1 MIQEA
6 LLYHVVTINFFL
18 FLLAINL
25 LIPWLFRRDEMR
37 EIKATRITFF
47 LFSSLLSMVAFTGVI
62 LFMIAELSWNTR
74 MSLMVAA
81 FIALA
86 GVEIA
91 RSIKLRRLW
100 LRDESG
106 VSLSWRYVLV
116 EIVITAAMILFT
128 MVDKKDAIPL
138 P

>member
-6 LLYHVVTINFFL
+6 LLYHVVTINLFL

-25 LIPWLFRRDEMR
+25 LVPWLFRRNEMR

-47 LFSSLLSMVAFTGVI
+47 FFSALLSMVAFTGAI
-62 LFMIAELSWNTR
+62 LFMIAEILWNTR
-74 MSLMVAA
+74 MSLMVAV
-81 FIALA
+81 FIALS

-91 RSIKLRRLW
+91 RSLKLKRLW
-100 LRDESG
+100 IRGESG
-106 VSLSWRYVLV
+106 VSLSWRYVLI
-116 EIVITAAMILFT
+116 EIVIAAAMILFT
-128 MVDKKDAIPL
+128 IVDKKDAIPL

>member
-6 LLYHVVTINFFL
+6 LLYHVATIKLFQ
-18 FLLAINL
+18 FLLVINL
-25 LIPWLFRRDEMR
+25 LVPWLFRRNEMR
-37 EIKATRITFF
+37 EIRATRITFF

-62 LFMIAELSWNTR
+62 LFMIAEVPWSTR

-100 LRDESG
+100 LDDESG
-106 VSLSWRYVLV
+106 ISLSWRYVLI
-116 EIVITAAMILFT
+116 EIAITTAMILFT
-128 MVDKKDAIPL
+128 VVDKKDAIPL

>member
-25 LIPWLFRRDEMR
+25 LIPWLFRRDETR

-74 MSLMVAA
+74 MSLMVAV

>member
-6 LLYHVVTINFFL
+6 LLYHIVTINLLL

-74 MSLMVAA
+74 MSLMVVA
-81 FIALA
+81 FITLT

-91 RSIKLRRLW
+91 RSMKLRQLW

-116 EIVITAAMILFT
+116 EIVIVVAMILFT
-128 MVDKKDAIPL
+128 IVDKKNAIPL

>member
-6 LLYHVVTINFFL
+6 LLYHIVTINLLL

-25 LIPWLFRRDEMR
+25 LIPWLFRRNEMR

-86 GVEIA
+86 GVEIS
-91 RSIKLRRLW
+91 RSVKLRRLW
-100 LRDESG
+100 FEDESG
-106 VSLSWRYVLV
+106 VSLSWRYVSV
-116 EIVITAAMILFT
+116 EIMIATAMILFT
-128 MVDKKDAIPL
+128 IVDKKDAIPL

>member
-1 MIQEA
+1 MVQEA
-6 LLYHVVTINFFL
+6 LLYHVVMINLFL
-18 FLLAINL
+18 FLLVVNL
-25 LIPWLFRRDEMR
+25 LIPWLFRHNEMR

-81 FIALA
+81 FISLA
-86 GVEIA
+86 AVEIA

-106 VSLSWRYVLV
+106 VSLSWRYVLI
-116 EIVITAAMILFT
+116 EIVIAAAMMLFT
-128 MVDKKDAIPL
+128 VVDKKDAIPL

>member
-6 LLYHVVTINFFL
+6 LLYHIVTINLLL

-25 LIPWLFRRDEMR
+25 LIPWLFSRNEMR

-86 GVEIA
+86 GVEIS
-91 RSIKLRRLW
+91 RSVKLRRLW
-100 LRDESG
+100 LEDESG
-106 VSLSWRYVLV
+106 VSLSWRYVSV
-116 EIVITAAMILFT
+116 EIMIAMAMILFT
-128 MVDKKDAIPL
+128 IVDKKDAIPL

>member
-6 LLYHVVTINFFL
+6 LLYHVAMINFFL

-25 LIPWLFRRDEMR
+25 LIPWLFRRNEMR

-86 GVEIA
+86 GVEIS
-91 RSIKLRRLW
+91 RSVKLRRLW
-100 LRDESG
+100 LEDESG
-106 VSLSWRYVLV
+106 VSLSWRYVSV
-116 EIVITAAMILFT
+116 EIMIATAMILFT
-128 MVDKKDAIPL
+128 IVDKKDAIPL

>member
-25 LIPWLFRRDEMR
+25 LIPWLFSRDEMR

-81 FIALA
+81 FITL
-86 GVEIA
+86 GGIEIA
-91 RSIKLRRLW
+91 RSMKLRQLW

-116 EIVITAAMILFT
+116 EIVIAAAMMLFT
-128 MVDKKDAIPL
+128 VVDKKDAIPL

>member
-6 LLYHVVTINFFL
+6 LLYHIVTINLLL

-25 LIPWLFRRDEMR
+25 LIPWLFRRNEMR

-91 RSIKLRRLW
+91 RSVKLRRLW
-100 LRDESG
+100 LEDESG
-106 VSLSWRYVLV
+106 VSLSWRYVSV
-116 EIVITAAMILFT
+116 EIMIATAMILFT
-128 MVDKKDAIPL
+128 IVDKKDAIPL